1 MKILEDSGAEA
12 KSLLYVIDISWL
24 CLDCQGGTF
33 DDLFDSAAEIVDEF
47 TGIILSPELFAGIS
61 DTVGGLLTS
70 FLTDTFPALGEF
82 LQTEIGEFLETVFP
96 ALAAPQAPQSQGND
110 VHFPL
115 HLHTGFFF
123 LSAAWL
129 FAA

>member
-96 ALAAPQAPQSQGND
+96 ALAAPLQEGVAQFFVSLLSHQAEDALQ
-110 VHFPL
+110 
-115 HLHTGFFF
+115 
-123 LSAAWL
+123 LSR
-129 FAA
+129 